1 MSKVEIVP
9 DLWLGNDQ
17 SAMGNT
23 DDNFLYINCSN
34 DLNFLGRAKEYNIE
48 IKNNLEK
55 YEILKMYQYLNETV
69 EFIYKNLI
77 NFKPILVHCESGTQK
92 SASVVAAYLIK
103 YGKMTIEQAIKLIR
117 TKKNDCFF
125 PNVDYFYS
133 LEKYYKN
140 L

>member
-1 MSKVEIVP
+1 MKVEIIP

-17 SAMGNT
+17 SALNT
-23 DDNFLYINCSN
+23 QDDNFLYINCSN
-34 DLNFLGRAKEYNIE
+34 DLSFLGRAQQYNIE

-77 NFKPILVHCESGTQK
+77 NLKPVLVHCETGTQK
-92 SASVVAAYLIK
+92 SATVVAAYLIK
-103 YGKMTIEQAIKLIR
+103 YGKINIEQAVKLIK
-117 TKKNDCFF
+117 TKKIDCFT
-125 PNVDYFYS
+125 PDIDYFFS

>member
-1 MSKVEIVP
+1 MKVEIIP

-17 SAMGNT
+17 SALNT
-23 DDNFLYINCSN
+23 QDDNFLYINCSN
-34 DLNFLGRAKEYNIE
+34 DLSFLGRAQQYNIE

-77 NFKPILVHCESGTQK
+77 NLKPVLVHCETGTQK
-92 SASVVAAYLIK
+92 SATVVAAYLIK
-103 YGKMTIEQAIKLIR
+103 YGKMNIEQAVKLIK
-117 TKKNDCFF
+117 TKKIDCFT
-125 PNVDYFYS
+125 PDIDYFFS

>member
-1 MSKVEIVP
+1 MKVEIIP

-17 SAMGNT
+17 SALNT
-23 DDNFLYINCSN
+23 QDDNFVYINCSN
-34 DLNFLGRAKEYNIE
+34 DLSFLGRAQQYNIE

-69 EFIYKNLI
+69 EFLYKNLI
-77 NFKPILVHCESGTQK
+77 NLKPVLVHCETGTQK
-92 SASVVAAYLIK
+92 SATVVAAYLIK
-103 YGKMTIEQAIKLIR
+103 YGKINIEQAIKLIK
-117 TKKNDCFF
+117 TKKTDCFS
-125 PNVDYFYS
+125 PDIDYFFS

>member
-1 MSKVEIVP
+1 MKVEIIP

-17 SAMGNT
+17 SALNT
-23 DDNFLYINCSN
+23 QDDNFVYINCSN
-34 DLNFLGRAKEYNIE
+34 DLSFLGRAQQYNIE

-77 NFKPILVHCESGTQK
+77 NLKPVLVHCETGTQK
-92 SASVVAAYLIK
+92 SATVVAAYLIK
-103 YGKMTIEQAIKLIR
+103 YGKMNIEQAVKLIK
-117 TKKNDCFF
+117 TKKIDCFS
-125 PNVDYFYS
+125 PDIHYFFS

>member
-1 MSKVEIVP
+1 MKVEIIP

-17 SAMGNT
+17 SALNT
-23 DDNFLYINCSN
+23 QDDNFVYINCSN
-34 DLNFLGRAKEYNIE
+34 DLSFLGRAQQYNIE

-77 NFKPILVHCESGTQK
+77 NLKPVLVHCETGTQK
-92 SASVVAAYLIK
+92 SATVVAAYLIK
-103 YGKMTIEQAIKLIR
+103 YGKMNIEQAVKLIK
-117 TKKNDCFF
+117 TKKIDCFT
-125 PNVDYFYS
+125 PDIDYFFS

>member
-1 MSKVEIVP
+1 MKVEIIP

-17 SAMGNT
+17 SALNT
-23 DDNFLYINCSN
+23 QDDNFVYINCSN
-34 DLNFLGRAKEYNIE
+34 DLSFLGRAQQYNIE

-77 NFKPILVHCESGTQK
+77 NLKPVLVHCETGTQK
-92 SASVVAAYLIK
+92 SATVVAAYLIK
-103 YGKMTIEQAIKLIR
+103 YGKINIEQAVKLIK
-117 TKKNDCFF
+117 TKKIDCFT
-125 PNVDYFYS
+125 PDIDYFFS